1 MPSLVASMLGHSL
14 RWRQPEGV
22 LIGTYPVPSL
32 TRSDAIT
39 TTKSCHDFESRLDS
53 YLIHPTFDMSDPLD
67 LLRASISEN
76 RPAVLLSDGGAPADS
91 ITTAA
96 SLSFPQAS
104 GDAITIPK
112 DAATRYAR
120 TDAREDFYNVGQLWL
135 AWTEREAG
143 VRDYLQKGQ
152 AAGVGYVAITDRRG
166 VIDFL
171 QGVTDGGVR
180 VLGAGEDGKQ
190 PLSYSS

>member
-1 MPSLVASMLGHSL
+1 
-14 RWRQPEGV
+14 
-22 LIGTYPVPSL
+22 
-32 TRSDAIT
+32 
-39 TTKSCHDFESRLDS
+39 
-53 YLIHPTFDMSDPLD
+53 MSDPLD

-76 RPAVLLSDGGAPADS
+76 RPAVLLGDGGAPADS
-91 ITTAA
+91 ITAA
-96 SLSFPQAS
+96 TSLSFPQGS
-104 GDAITIPK
+104 GDAITIAK

-166 VIDFL
+166 VVDFL

-180 VLGAGEDGKQ
+180 VLGAGEDGK
-190 PLSYSS
+190 LVMG